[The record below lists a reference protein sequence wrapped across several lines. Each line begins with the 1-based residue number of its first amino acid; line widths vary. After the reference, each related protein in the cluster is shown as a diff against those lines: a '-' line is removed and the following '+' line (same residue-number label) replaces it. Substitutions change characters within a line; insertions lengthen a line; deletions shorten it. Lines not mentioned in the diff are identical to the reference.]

1 MSYLTLAVLL
11 HWATA
16 AIAPAHAGASAGA
29 QRARPVIISTDPGGR
44 TVLAVGNGSRVV
56 YIYIYFGRS
65 RGGLDVLEGVWAF
78 GELADDQ
85 ACLL

>member
-29 QRARPVIISTDPGGR
+29 QRARPVIISTDPGGPIHR
-44 TVLAVGNGSRVV
+44 RLFVTGVAQGIGAALLRSADLILWQAHALDMVV
-56 YIYIYFGRS
+56 IFEA
-65 RGGLDVLEGVWAF
+65 L
-78 GELADDQ
+78 
-85 ACLL
+85 